1 MEFEAEPTE
10 NVNFADGIVLPFIVP
25 PQFWEEQQSHI
36 IAQISGGLTA
46 KLPLELPYQVPLN
59 YFKDLEDAIL
69 MGIGNQETIPS
80 FGLEVGLPFKK
91 PSLGELEIAIL
102 NATNTKEVKQV
113 NLFGRKQF
121 WYYSAAASVVIA
133 MILGILI
140 TKPFEQKQVL
150 VNASLQDI
158 SKEALVDYL
167 AAMPVQ
173 NSDLLEI
180 TTDENLNTVLDE
192 ISTETLSNPTET
204 DLDNYNLNIYDDE
217 ILLQ

>member
-1 MEFEAEPTE
+1 MEFEAETTD
-10 NVNFADGIVLPFIVP
+10 NVNFADGKVLPFVVP
-25 PQFWEEQQSHI
+25 PNFWEEHQSHI
-36 IAQISGGLTA
+36 IAQISVGETA
-46 KLPLELPYQVPLN
+46 NLPLELPYQVPSN
-59 YFKDLEDAIL
+59 YFKDLEEAIL

-80 FGLEVGLPFKK
+80 FGLDVGLPFKK
-91 PSLGELEIAIL
+91 PSLGELEVGIL
-102 NATNTKEVKQV
+102 KATKPKEAKQV
-113 NLFGRKQF
+113 KLFSNKQL
-121 WYYSAAASVVIA
+121 WYYSAAASIVLA
-133 MILGILI
+133 MILGVLI

-180 TTDENLNTVLDE
+180 TTDENLNTVLEE
-192 ISTETLSNPTET
+192 INTETLSEPTET